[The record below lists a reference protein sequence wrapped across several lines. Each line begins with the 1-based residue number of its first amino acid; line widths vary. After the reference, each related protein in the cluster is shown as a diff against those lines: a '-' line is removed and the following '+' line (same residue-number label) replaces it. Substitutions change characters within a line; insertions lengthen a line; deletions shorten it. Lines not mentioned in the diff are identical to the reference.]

1 MVRTPWVHTEQIQA
15 ALKGER
21 GIALVAVLGFLAV
34 MSLIAIGI
42 VGASRT
48 TVVNASR
55 GLVRVQAQAAIES
68 AVNETIAELVAAR
81 NLVPDVVTAP
91 RQITTGGYTVTV
103 SARPEHTK
111 IDLNYADANLLGI
124 MFRAGG
130 ADPDTAQALAAAVE
144 DWRDGDD
151 LLHLKGAERREYEDA
166 GLKYGPANAFFASID
181 ELRLVRGVTAPLF
194 ACLKPEITMFSQ
206 RQGIDIDNAAP
217 MIRAAAGIDD
227 AANEGRTTRSV
238 ISDQAIAAGDVFEVT
253 ARLDDAK
260 RNVRRAERVIVR
272 ITGNPRD
279 PYWIMNVE
287 AAYPIEEAA
296 KRSCPQ
302 TASR

>member
-1 MVRTPWVHTEQIQA
+1 MVRTPWVHTERIQA

-55 GLVRVQAQAAIES
+55 GLIRVQAQAVIES

-111 IDLNYADANLLGI
+111 VDLNYADANLLGI

-166 GLKYGPANAFFASID
+166 GLKYGPANAFFSSID
-181 ELRLVRGVTAPLF
+181 ELRLVRGVTQPLF
-194 ACLKPEITMFSQ
+194 DCLRPEITIFSQ

-217 MIRAAAGIDD
+217 MIRAAAGVDD

-253 ARLDDAK
+253 ARLDDTK

-279 PYWIMNVE
+279 PYWIINVE

-302 TASR
+302 TAPR

>member
-1 MVRTPWVHTEQIQA
+1 MVRMLCAHIERIQA

-55 GLVRVQAQAAIES
+55 SLVRVQAQAAVES
-68 AVNETIAELVAAR
+68 AINEAIAELVAAR
-81 NLVPDVVTAP
+81 NLVPDIVTAP
-91 RQITTGGYTVTV
+91 RQITVGGFTVTV
-103 SARPEHTK
+103 GARPEHTK

-181 ELRLVRGVTAPLF
+181 ELRLVRGVTEPLF
-194 ACLKPEITMFSQ
+194 ACLRPELTIFSQ

-217 MIRAAAGIDD
+217 MIRAAAGIDE
-227 AANEGRTTRSV
+227 AANEGATKRSV

-253 ARLDDAK
+253 ARLDDTN

-287 AAYPIEEAA
+287 AAYPIDEAA

-302 TASR
+302 TAAR

>member
-1 MVRTPWVHTEQIQA
+1 MVRTPWVHTEAIRA

-55 GLVRVQAQAAIES
+55 GLIRVQAQAAIES

-166 GLKYGPANAFFASID
+166 GLEIRPRQRL
-181 ELRLVRGVTAPLF
+181 LRQHRRTAP
-194 ACLKPEITMFSQ
+194 
-206 RQGIDIDNAAP
+206 
-217 MIRAAAGIDD
+217 RARRH
-227 AANEGRTTRSV
+227 RT
-238 ISDQAIAAGDVFEVT
+238 A
-253 ARLDDAK
+253 L
-260 RNVRRAERVIVR
+260 RV
-272 ITGNPRD
+272 P
-279 PYWIMNVE
+279 
-287 AAYPIEEAA
+287 
-296 KRSCPQ
+296 
-302 TASR
+302 

>member
-1 MVRTPWVHTEQIQA
+1 MVRTPWVHTEAIRA

-55 GLVRVQAQAAIES
+55 GLIRVQAQAAIES

-181 ELRLVRGVTAPLF
+181 ELRLVRGVTEPLF
-194 ACLKPEITMFSQ
+194 ACLKPEITIFSQ

-217 MIRAAAGIDD
+217 MIRAAAGVDE

-253 ARLDDAK
+253 ARLDDTK

>member
-1 MVRTPWVHTEQIQA
+1 MVRTPCVHIERIQTV
-15 ALKGER
+15 LKGER
-21 GIALVAVLGFLAV
+21 GVALVAVLGFLAV

-42 VGASRT
+42 VGASRA

-55 GLVRVQAQAAIES
+55 GLVRAQAQAAVES
-68 AVNETIAELVAAR
+68 AVNQTIAELVAAR
-81 NLVPDVVTAP
+81 NLVPDVVSTP
-91 RQITTGGYTVTV
+91 RQIEVGGFTVTV

-151 LLHLKGAERREYEDA
+151 LVHLKGAERRDYEDA
-166 GLKYGPANAFFASID
+166 GLNYGPANAFFASIE
-181 ELRLVRGVTAPLF
+181 ELRLVRGVTEPLF
-194 ACLKPEITMFSQ
+194 ACIRPEITIFSQ
-206 RQGIDIDNAAP
+206 RQGVDIDNAAP
-217 MIRAAAGIDD
+217 MIRAATGVDD
-227 AANEGRTTRSV
+227 AANDGLTKRSV
-238 ISDQAIAAGDVFEVT
+238 ISDQAIAAGDVFEIT

-287 AAYPIEEAA
+287 AAHPIDEAA
-296 KRSCPQ
+296 KRNCPQ
-302 TASR
+302 TAAR

>member
-1 MVRTPWVHTEQIQA
+1 MVRMPWVHIERTRA
-15 ALKGER
+15 AVRGER

-55 GLVRVQAQAAIES
+55 SLVRVQAQAAVES
-68 AVNETIAELVAAR
+68 AVNQAIAELVAAR
-81 NLVPDVVTAP
+81 TLVPDIVAAP
-91 RQITTGGYTVTV
+91 RRVDVDGFTVVV

-111 IDLNYADANLLGI
+111 IDLNYADATLLAI

-130 ADPDTAQALAAAVE
+130 ADPDTAQSLAAAVE

-151 LLHLKGAERREYEDA
+151 LLHLKGAERRDYEEA
-166 GLKYGPANAFFASID
+166 GLKYGPANAFFADIA
-181 ELRLVRGVTAPLF
+181 ELRLVRGVTQRLF
-194 ACLKPEITMFSQ
+194 DCLRPELTIYSQ

-217 MIRAAAGIDD
+217 LIRAAAGVDD
-227 AANEGRTTRSV
+227 AANEGKSKQSV
-238 ISDQAIAAGDVFEVT
+238 ISDQAIAAGDVFEIV
-253 ARLDDAK
+253 AHLDDAK
-260 RNVRRAERVIVR
+260 RGIRRAERVIVR
-272 ITGNPRD
+272 LTGNPRD

-302 TASR
+302 TARP

>member
-1 MVRTPWVHTEQIQA
+1 MVRTPWVHTERIQA

-48 TVVNASR
+48 TVINASR
-55 GLVRVQAQAAIES
+55 GLVRVQAQAAVES
-68 AVNETIAELVAAR
+68 AVAQAIAELVAAN
-81 NLVPDVVTAP
+81 NLVPDILAAP
-91 RQITTGGYTVTV
+91 RQVEIGGFTVLV
-103 SARPEHTK
+103 GARPEHTK
-111 IDLNYADANLLGI
+111 IDLNYADANLLAI
-124 MFRAGG
+124 TFRAAGV
-130 ADPDTAQALAAAVE
+130 DPDTAESLAAAVE

-151 LLHLKGAERREYEDA
+151 LLHLKGAERRQYEEA
-166 GLKYGPANAFFASID
+166 GLKYGPANAFFAD
-181 ELRLVRGVTAPLF
+181 VAELRLVRGVTQRLF
-194 ACLKPEITMFSQ
+194 DCLRPELTIYSQ
-206 RQGIDIDNAAP
+206 RQGVDIENAAP
-217 MIRAAAGIDD
+217 MIRAAAGLDD
-227 AANEGRTTRSV
+227 AANEGKSRRSI
-238 ISDQAIAAGDVFEVT
+238 ISDQAVAAGDVFEIV
-253 ARLDDAK
+253 ARLDDTK

-302 TASR
+302 AAAR

>member
-1 MVRTPWVHTEQIQA
+1 M
-15 ALKGER
+15 
-21 GIALVAVLGFLAV
+21 
-34 MSLIAIGI
+34 
-42 VGASRT
+42 
-48 TVVNASR
+48 
-55 GLVRVQAQAAIES
+55 
-68 AVNETIAELVAAR
+68 
-81 NLVPDVVTAP
+81 
-91 RQITTGGYTVTV
+91 
-103 SARPEHTK
+103 
-111 IDLNYADANLLGI
+111 
-124 MFRAGG
+124 
-130 ADPDTAQALAAAVE
+130 
-144 DWRDGDD
+144 
-151 LLHLKGAERREYEDA
+151 
-166 GLKYGPANAFFASID
+166 
-181 ELRLVRGVTAPLF
+181 RGVTEPLF
-194 ACLKPEITMFSQ
+194 ACLKPEITIFSQ

-217 MIRAAAGIDD
+217 MIRAAAGVDD

-253 ARLDDAK
+253 ARLDDTK